1 MENEIL
7 NVFKEFDKEQ
17 EQQRENQV
25 NQNKQLA
32 QEVAKAQL
40 GQTDRQTG
48 RQTDTLLMIL
58 LAM

>member
-40 GQTDRQTG
+40 GQTDRQT
-48 RQTDTLLMIL
+48 DTLLMIL

>member
-25 NQNKQLA
+25 KQNKQLA

-40 GQTDRQTG
+40 EQPDH
-48 RQTDTLLMIL
+48 DAIP
-58 LAM
+58 